1 MLTTW
6 VQVPAELNILA
17 LGIWNTEP
25 LLCNGE
31 RRASNEFSLRPTRDP
46 SARRRRLTPEAKRP
60 SSHPRLRRPKGALC
74 FTHRP
79 SRIRKSARSPNGDC
93 SRRRHQ
99 ASRIETADRRR
110 RASLTLALRSG
121 IKTGWG
127 LSPSGLWICCMI
139 RLLCSKFISP
149 SQTPAPRLRS
159 TSQHPRKQ
167 APRPGVRKDPARAF
181 PRRSMSQSLDR

>member
-1 MLTTW
+1 MDPPPSEAGRLRPPQHRSR
-6 VQVPAELNILA
+6 VF
-17 LGIWNTEP
+17 WNTEP

-74 FTHRP
+74 FTYRP

-99 ASRIETADRRR
+99 TSQIETADRRR
-110 RASLTLALRSG
+110 RALLTLALRSDNETAG
-121 IKTGWG
+121 T
-127 LSPSGLWICCMI
+127 SPRQRLKSSEQPFGSKRRIPTSREKDTAGSHCNRVSQRSG
-139 RLLCSKFISP
+139 S
-149 SQTPAPRLRS
+149 
-159 TSQHPRKQ
+159 
-167 APRPGVRKDPARAF
+167 
-181 PRRSMSQSLDR
+181 